1 MERTWKADYEKF
13 VRTARENVAATLDNM
28 DYPALER
35 AAELILAAKAAGKR
49 LHISGIGKPAHL
61 AGYAASL
68 FSSTGTPAYF
78 LHGTEAVHG
87 SCGQLVPG
95 DVVIFISNSG
105 ETAEMKATVS
115 AVKNNGCRVIGIT
128 GNAESW
134 LAKESDALLL
144 LCPNFN
150 DAVSANITAFFNR
163 LTNLLVL
170 RDLSEKYVFAIVV
183 SGYSGS
189 DLVARQILGAMSMNK
204 GAILPPQFCLMQTAN
219 DPGSAQ
225 KSEGIAGRL
234 DAFAAAMQRSL
245 CQPAGNSS
253 EISPNE

>member
-13 VRTARENVAATLDNM
+13 ARTARENVAATLDNM

-87 SCGQLVPG
+87 SCGQLEEG
-95 DVVIFISNSG
+95 DVVIAISNSG
-105 ETAEMKATVS
+105 ETVELKATVL

-144 LCPNFN
+144 AHVDEEGGPL
-150 DAVSANITAFFNR
+150 NR
-163 LTNLLVL
+163 APRNSVL
-170 RDLSEKYVFAIVV
+170 AEMFVLQALS
-183 SGYSGS
+183 
-189 DLVARQILGAMSMNK
+189 
-204 GAILPPQFCLMQTAN
+204 AILQADVAQTPAQYVRRH
-219 DPGSAQ
+219 PGGALG
-225 KSEGIAGRL
+225 KIR
-234 DAFAAAMQRSL
+234 D
-245 CQPAGNSS
+245 
-253 EISPNE
+253 NER

>member
-1 MERTWKADYEKF
+1 MKNEGKTALVHLTASAEKEFCAFLAQQTPEVYED
-13 VRTARENVAATLDNM
+13 AVALI
-28 DYPALER
+28 EECR
-35 AAELILAAKAAGKR
+35 AAGHR
-49 LHISGIGKPAHL
+49 VHVTGIGKPGHV
-61 AGYAASL
+61 AGYGASL
-68 FSSTGTPAYF
+68 LSSTGTPSYF

-87 SCGQLVPG
+87 SCGQLEEG
-95 DVVIFISNSG
+95 DVVIAISNSG
-105 ETAEMKATVS
+105 ETVELKATVL

-234 DAFAAAMQRSL
+234 NTFAAHIAQTL
-245 CQPAGNSS
+245 LP
-253 EISPNE
+253 